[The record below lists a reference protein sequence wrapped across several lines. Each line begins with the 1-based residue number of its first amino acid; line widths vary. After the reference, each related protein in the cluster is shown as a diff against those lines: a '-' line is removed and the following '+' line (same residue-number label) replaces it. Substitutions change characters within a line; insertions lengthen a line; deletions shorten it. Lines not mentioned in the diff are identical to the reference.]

1 MTGYPFCVATAL
13 VPPQNRTTAMLKFSR
28 LPIGLLA
35 LTIAAP
41 VLAQPASTS
50 SNTASPTTTAPAMPA
65 LPKTPDAMQRNT
77 AAVPNT
83 DLLDVNTAS
92 AAQLKALP
100 GVSDSDS
107 AKIIQGRPYS
117 DKNQLLS
124 KKVVSEATY
133 DKIKDHIVA
142 RPPKS

>member
-1 MTGYPFCVATAL
+1 M
-13 VPPQNRTTAMLKFSR
+13 KFSR

-41 VLAQPASTS
+41 VLAQPASTQT
-50 SNTASPTTTAPAMPA
+50 NVSPTVTAPAVPA
-65 LPKTPDAMQRNT
+65 PPKTPDAMPRST

-83 DLLDVNTAS
+83 DLVDVNTAT

-100 GVSDSDS
+100 GVTDSDS
-107 AKIIQGRPYS
+107 TKIIQSRPYS
-117 DKNQLLS
+117 DKSQLLS

-142 RPPKS
+142 RQPKS